1 MSKRTN
7 PANKPQE
14 WAVIIPELLKRYGNK
29 LTPNYRSQ
37 LERMK
42 EEAEA
47 EIRRYGKSNSTIWQ
61 VKAANE

>member
-14 WAVIIPELLKRYGNK
+14 WLVIIPELLKRYGNN
-29 LTPNYRSQ
+29 LTPAYRCQ

-42 EEAEA
+42 DEAEE
-47 EIRRYGKSNSTIWQ
+47 EIRRYGKFNSTIWK